1 MKSSASFLPF
11 LTGISCARNQPN
23 AAAKATAVS
32 TSKIQMRTKL
42 LSTAAL
48 ITTST
53 YAQNVGPNHSFET
66 GDLTS
71 WSLSTDGPSDT
82 SGVYA
87 SGSFDTTAEDGSY
100 FFAFGNPNN
109 TPPFFSSGDL
119 LSDGGTA
126 LLSVTFATIP
136 GTDYSFS
143 FWGAGNPILGRGNNG
158 NINVFWGGE
167 VFGENNFVNSY
178 NDIPGWSQQSFTT
191 TLDGVPL
198 EATGDITTVYFLSYD
213 GPGEFL
219 DNIDVQLLG
228 GQTPVGGPTTG
239 TVPDGGATVSM
250 LAGALAGLAMVRRRF
265 AS

>member
-1 MKSSASFLPF
+1 
-11 LTGISCARNQPN
+11 
-23 AAAKATAVS
+23 
-32 TSKIQMRTKL
+32 MRTKL
-42 LSTAAL
+42 LLSVAL
-48 ITTST
+48 ISTST
-53 YAQNVGPNHSFET
+53 YAQNVVPNHSFET

-109 TPPFFSSGDL
+109 TPPFFSGNGL

-126 LLSVTFATIP
+126 LLSVTFATTP

-158 NINVFWGGE
+158 NINVFWGAETFAEDG
-167 VFGENNFVNSY
+167 FVNSY
-178 NDIPGWSQQSFTT
+178 NDLPGWSQQSFTT
-191 TLDGVPL
+191 TLYGVPL
-198 EATGDITTVYFLSYD
+198 EATGDATTVYFLSYD

-219 DNIDVQLLG
+219 DNIDVQPVG
-228 GQTPVGGPTTG
+228 GQTPGGGSTSG

-250 LAGALAGLAMVRRRF
+250 LAGALIGLATLRRRF
-265 AS
+265 AT